1 MCKPSQSHHH
11 HGGSGHSHGAD
22 AKVLSVYRSTFPSR
36 AQVLKETPDPATAEM
51 LGHLETLGCT
61 TCIERFDAQ
70 KPQCGF
76 GLAGTCCRNC
86 AMGPC
91 KITAKSPRGVCGAD
105 EDVIVARN
113 LLRWLAAGV
122 ASHGARG
129 REVMLTLKAAAE
141 GRVDLPL
148 LGQEK
153 ILKTARALGIA
164 VERRRIPE
172 VAAELADV
180 LLDDLARTVP
190 GPHRTLAAL
199 APPERLAVWRAL
211 DILPIGAYHEVFEA
225 LHRTGTGTDGDW
237 RNLMKQ
243 FLRCGLAFAWSS
255 VLGSAIAMDCLYGP
269 PRRDSVMV
277 NLGTLEEGTVN
288 LALHGH
294 SPVLVD
300 AVVSASREPAI
311 EAEARAAGARGIRL
325 YGICCSGLSVLY
337 RRGGVRPLANAL
349 GAEMALGTGALD
361 LWVADMQDVYPSI
374 MDVANCVRTPV
385 ITTSDSCHLPGAEH
399 IGLDHTHSNLSDLG
413 DLGRRI
419 VREAIQSHT
428 RRRQVPR
435 FVPAISIEAEVGFS
449 VENVAEHLG
458 GLHPLAEHL
467 RAGRVRGIVNL
478 AGCSNPKVVYEKAV
492 VDVARALLKEDVLL
506 LTNGCASF
514 PLLKLGLC
522 RADALADAGPGL
534 RAALGGERP
543 LPPVWHMGECLDNAR
558 ASGLFRAL
566 ADLLQ
571 QPLRRLPF
579 AFASPEWSNEKGVG
593 AALSFRLLGLDSY
606 HCVHAP
612 VLGSARVQHFLTVET
627 RESLGGAMIVDPD
640 PAALGRQLLADM
652 AQRRQIL
659 GWPP

>member
-1 MCKPSQSHHH
+1 MCDRSHP
-11 HGGSGHSHGAD
+11 HSHEHGHPHGHD
-22 AKVLSVYRSTFPSR
+22 AKALSVYRGTFPSR
-36 AQVLKETPDPATAEM
+36 AQVLKETPDPATVQM
-51 LGHLETLGCT
+51 LEHLEKLGCT
-61 TCIERFDAQ
+61 TCIDRFDTQ

-91 KITAKSPRGVCGAD
+91 KITAKSPSGVCGAD

-113 LLRWLAAGV
+113 LLRWVAAGV

-153 ILKTARALGIA
+153 IVKTARALGIS
-164 VERRRIPE
+164 VENRTGAA

-180 LLDDLARTVP
+180 LLEDLSRTVP
-190 GPHRTLAAL
+190 APHRTLAAL
-199 APPERLAVWRAL
+199 APPERLEVWRKL

-237 RNLMKQ
+237 RSLMQ
-243 FLRCGLAFAWSS
+243 QSLRCGLAFAWSS

-269 PRRDSVMV
+269 PRRDNVMV

-288 LALHGH
+288 VALHGH

-300 AVVSASREPAI
+300 AIVSASREP
-311 EAEARAAGARGIRL
+311 ELEARAQAAGARGIRL
-325 YGICCSGLSVLY
+325 YGICCSGLSALY
-337 RRGGVRPLANAL
+337 RRGGVSPLANAL

-374 MDVANCVRTPV
+374 MDVATCVHTPV

-399 IGLDHTHSNLSDLG
+399 IGLDHTHSNLSDLR

-419 VREAIQSHT
+419 VGEAIESHT

-435 FVPAISIEAEVGFS
+435 FVPAVSIEAEVGFS
-449 VENVAEHLG
+449 VENVAEHFG
-458 GLHPLAEHL
+458 GLQPLVEHL
-467 RAGRVRGIVNL
+467 TAGRVRGIVNL
-478 AGCSNPKVVYEKAV
+478 VGCSNPKVVYEKAV
-492 VDVARALLKEDVLL
+492 LDVARALLKEDVLL

-514 PLLKLGLC
+514 PLMKLGLC
-522 RADALADAGPGL
+522 RSEALAQTGPGL
-534 RAALGGERP
+534 RAALGGDRP

-566 ADLLQ
+566 ADLLA

-612 VLGSARVQHFLTVET
+612 VLGSPHVHEFLAVET
-627 RESLGGAMIVDPD
+627 RETLGGAMVVDPD
-640 PAALGRQLLADM
+640 PAGLARRLLADL
-652 AQRRQIL
+652 ARRRQAL
-659 GWPP
+659 GWSP